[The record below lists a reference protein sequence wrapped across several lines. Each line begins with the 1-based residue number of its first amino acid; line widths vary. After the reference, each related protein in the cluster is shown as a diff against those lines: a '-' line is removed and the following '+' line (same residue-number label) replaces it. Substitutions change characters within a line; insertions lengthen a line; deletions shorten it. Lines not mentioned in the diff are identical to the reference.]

1 MAGGNGDI
9 RKDDEL
15 MTGAIIQALQGEL
28 HACFA
33 KAQAQLDETTLQV
46 VREAVAQATQQ
57 VELDLSDQ
65 VHQARRCIQELTEKR
80 DSFEVQMARTA
91 AVNKQLLS
99 RVLFLE
105 EKVSALM
112 HQTGPER
119 QQLPSTA
126 TPPSRG
132 PPQMYECSPIVFA
145 CAPCSSSGTR
155 AAHKQHTPQTLCT
168 ATVATDQA
176 PENNPCCDYCCP
188 KLGYLYAFVTDP

>member
-46 VREAVAQATQQ
+46 VREAVAQATRKIEQ

-126 TPPSRG
+126 TPPARG
-132 PPQMYECSPIVFA
+132 PPKCMSVPRSSLPVPLASPQ
-145 CAPCSSSGTR
+145 GTVPHTSNTL
-155 AAHKQHTPQTLCT
+155 HKPSVQQR
-168 ATVATDQA
+168 
-176 PENNPCCDYCCP
+176 
-188 KLGYLYAFVTDP
+188 